1 MEKET
6 RVKYVML
13 IMDTPNEPAP
23 DSPEYGA
30 WYAEVGAW
38 YEKWGATGRLEGGYQ
53 LQGPA
58 TAKTVRST
66 GVTDGPYIET
76 KEVLGGFSTIEA
88 DTIDEAADIIWATVI
103 AGLVVVTMG
112 FILRSKATSGV
123 PGKFQL
129 LARRESLK
137 TLNSQE
143 HGCHGRRK
151 THGLGHF
158 WRRFQFGRQPARI
171 RGNHPGQL

>member
-1 MEKET
+1 M
-6 RVKYVML
+6 KYVML

-30 WYAEVGAW
+30 WYAEVSAW

-53 LQGPA
+53 LQGPG

-88 DTIDEAADIIWATVI
+88 DTIDEAVDIAKTWPGVDR
-103 AGLVVVTMG
+103 GWLSVEVRPVLEMG
-112 FILRSKATSGV
+112 
-123 PGKFQL
+123 
-129 LARRESLK
+129 
-137 TLNSQE
+137 
-143 HGCHGRRK
+143 
-151 THGLGHF
+151 
-158 WRRFQFGRQPARI
+158 
-171 RGNHPGQL
+171 

>member
-1 MEKET
+1 MGAGARWGRGMERET

-53 LQGPA
+53 LQGPG

-88 DTIDEAADIIWATVI
+88 DTIDEAADIAKTWPGVDRGWITVEVRPV
-103 AGLVVVTMG
+103 LEMG
-112 FILRSKATSGV
+112 
-123 PGKFQL
+123 
-129 LARRESLK
+129 
-137 TLNSQE
+137 
-143 HGCHGRRK
+143 
-151 THGLGHF
+151 
-158 WRRFQFGRQPARI
+158 
-171 RGNHPGQL
+171 